1 MLPYKSMI
9 QLDSNSRM
17 PIYVQLAN
25 GIIKEISRGNLV
37 PGLKLPGSR
46 TLASQFEVHRKTI
59 IAAYQELEAQGWI
72 ETVPAKGS
80 FVSKKIPVT
89 KPQSFNAQKRE
100 IISPLQTSL
109 FSIKKRF
116 SEDVNEMV
124 PKFTTFKYQF
134 DDGLPDLRLAPIQVL
149 ARQYKSVLNSKLAA
163 KKLNYTHDLKGNIS
177 LRKELAKY
185 LSETRSINVT
195 TENIMIV
202 RGSIMGFYLLF
213 QIILEKGSNV
223 IVGETNFRAANEI
236 IKNAQGKIITV
247 PVDAHGIDV
256 AQVAEICKKKKI
268 RAIYIVPHHHH
279 PTTVSLSAERRMK
292 LLQLAERYKF
302 AIIED
307 DYDYDFH
314 YESSPI
320 LPLAS
325 SDRVGVV
332 SYVGSFSKSIA
343 PAFRIGFVVAP
354 EDLIDEM
361 SKLRRFVDRQGDV
374 LLERTIAM
382 MLEEGEVRRHMR
394 KALKTYHQRR
404 DFFCDLLQT
413 ELGDFVE
420 FKKPDGG
427 LAVWTKFDKKIDMTK
442 LSEAAAAKNL
452 YIADSKRY
460 DPIGKELNFTRLG
473 FASMNEQEMKVGV
486 KILKGEIEKSFLSSL
501 L

>member
-9 QLDSNSRM
+9 KLDASSRM

-25 GIIKEISRGNLV
+25 GIIKEISCGNLV

-46 TLASQFEVHRKTI
+46 TLANHFEVHRKTI
-59 IAAYQELEAQGWI
+59 IATYEELEAQGWI
-72 ETVPAKGS
+72 ETIPAKGS
-80 FVSKKIPVT
+80 FVSKKIPVI
-89 KPQSFNAQKRE
+89 KAQSFNAQKKE
-100 IISPLQTSL
+100 IISPLQVSL
-109 FSIKKRF
+109 FPIKNRF
-116 SEDVNEMV
+116 SKDVNEMV
-124 PKFTTFKYQF
+124 PKFTTYKYQF
-134 DDGLPDLRLAPIQVL
+134 DDGVPDLRLAPIQVL

-163 KKLNYTHDLKGNIS
+163 KKLNYSHDLKGNIS

-195 TENIMIV
+195 IENIIIV
-202 RGSIMGFYLLF
+202 RGSVMGFYLLF
-213 QIILEKGSNV
+213 QIILEKGANV

-236 IKNAQGKIITV
+236 IKNANGKIITV
-247 PVDAHGIDV
+247 PVDEEGIDV
-256 AQVAEICKKKKI
+256 ERVAEICKKKKI

-354 EDLIDEM
+354 KNLIDEM

-374 LLERTIAM
+374 MLERAIAM
-382 MLEEGEVRRHMR
+382 MLEEGEIRRHIR
-394 KALKTYHQRR
+394 KALKTYHHRR
-404 DFFCDLLQT
+404 DFFCDLLQR

-427 LAVWTKFDKKIDMTK
+427 LAVWTKFDEKIDLTK
-442 LSEAAAAKNL
+442 LSEATAAKNL
-452 YIADSKRY
+452 YFADSKRY
-460 DPIGKELNFTRLG
+460 DPIGKELNCTRLG
-473 FASMNEQEMKVGV
+473 FASMNEKEMRAAM
-486 KILKGEIEKSFLSSL
+486 KILKREIGK
-501 L
+501 